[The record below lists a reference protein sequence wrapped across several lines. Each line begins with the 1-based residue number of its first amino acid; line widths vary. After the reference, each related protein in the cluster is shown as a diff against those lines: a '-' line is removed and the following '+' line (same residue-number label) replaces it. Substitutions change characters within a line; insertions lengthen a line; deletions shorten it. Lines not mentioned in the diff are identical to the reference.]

1 MNARAEQGKRRTE
14 GVRTRGRSARVVSEV
29 LRTVLEELGRVGY
42 AALRVEDVASRSGVN
57 KTTIYRRWPTKA
69 ELVAAAL
76 RQWTEDPEVPDT
88 GSLRSDLFLV
98 AQHSVAMAS
107 SPLGQGLVQTI
118 QAERTSPEVEA
129 LTRML
134 RSENRRRRVVMV
146 ERAIERGELPAGT
159 DAMLVV
165 EVIFATIYSRVFTHR
180 EPADDVFLQAV
191 IDLVLEGA
199 RRGGALLQRDGG
211 SGPTPPG

>member
-29 LRTVLEELGRVGY
+29 LRTTLEELGRVGY
-42 AALRVEDVASRSGVN
+42 VALRVEDVASRSGVN

-69 ELVAAAL
+69 ELVGAAL
-76 RQWTEDPEVPDT
+76 RQWAEEPEVPDT
-88 GSLRSDLFLV
+88 GSLRSDLFLMS
-98 AQHSVAMAS
+98 QRSVATAS
-107 SPLGQGLVQTI
+107 SPLGQGVVRVI

-134 RSENRRRRVVMV
+134 RTENRQRRVVMV

-159 DAMLVV
+159 DAMLVL
-165 EVIFATIYSRVFTHR
+165 EVVFATIYSRVITHR
-180 EPADDVFLQAV
+180 EPVDEAFLRSV

-199 RRGGALLQRDGG
+199 RRGGAVPPKDGG
-211 SGPTPPG
+211 KNERA

>member
-29 LRTVLEELGRVGY
+29 LRTALEELGRVGY

-76 RQWTEDPEVPDT
+76 RQWAEEPEVPDT
-88 GSLRSDLFLV
+88 GSLRTDLLLM
-98 AQHSVAMAS
+98 AERSVAMTA
-107 SPLGQGLVQTI
+107 SPLGQGLVRTI

-134 RSENRRRRVVMV
+134 RNENRKRRVAMV

-159 DAMLVV
+159 NAMLVV
-165 EVIFATIYSRVFTHR
+165 EVVFATIYSRVITYR
-180 EPADDVFLQAV
+180 ESADEVFLRSV

-199 RRGGALLQRDGG
+199 RRGSGLPSKDGSKG
-211 SGPTPPG
+211 